1 MRENKL
7 NTLLTRVLR
16 LKEEME
22 MNAPTLIID
31 LEMKLIRE
39 ALDDLEKE
47 QYNISALRAMLL
59 K

>member
-1 MRENKL
+1 MKEKKVNLLL
-7 NTLLTRVLR
+7 NRVLR
-16 LKEEME
+16 LKEEVR
-22 MNAPTLIID
+22 MNAPKLIIN

-47 QYNISALRAMLL
+47 SYNTSALRAMLV